1 MLGQT
6 EEGRAYLADHGLTD
20 KMVNAA
26 HILWATGGSLVP
38 ESVREEYRNTHLA

>member
-1 MLGQT
+1 M
-6 EEGRAYLADHGLTD
+6 E
-20 KMVNAA
+20 KAA